1 MENIINNQNT
11 LSFYRIVRMTK
22 NDIYFIKLNNKKMNI
37 IYQNNLINQ
46 IL

>member
-11 LSFYRIVRMTK
+11 LSFYRIVRMSK

-37 IYQNNLINQ
+37 IYSNMLIN
-46 IL
+46 